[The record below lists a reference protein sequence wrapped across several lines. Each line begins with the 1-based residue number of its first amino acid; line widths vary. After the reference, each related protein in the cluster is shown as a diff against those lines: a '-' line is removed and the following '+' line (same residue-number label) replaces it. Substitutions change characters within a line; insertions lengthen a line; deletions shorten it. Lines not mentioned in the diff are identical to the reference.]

1 MTTDTPPP
9 PLRARLS
16 DVPLPALV
24 LGLGGLIPFL
34 AGAVAVWLFEPM
46 AARVAQDMQVAY
58 ATVILSFLGA
68 VHWGAALGG
77 AALGRPEGARSW
89 GWMGWSVTPAL
100 LAWFSVMMAPESALM
115 ALMACYLAAFAV
127 DMQAVKKG
135 LLPLWYLSLRRVL
148 TTGAFL
154 CLGATL
160 LRLG

>member
-1 MTTDTPPP
+1 MNTESPP

-16 DVPLPALV
+16 EVPLPALV

-68 VHWGAALGG
+68 VHWGAALS
-77 AALGRPEGARSW
+77 RPDGARSW

>member
-1 MTTDTPPP
+1 MNAESPP

-24 LGLGGLIPFL
+24 LGLAGLIPFL

-68 VHWGAALGG
+68 VHWGAALG
-77 AALGRPEGARSW
+77 RPDGARSW

-100 LAWFSVMMAPESALM
+100 LAWFSVMMAPGSALM

>member
-1 MTTDTPPP
+1 MTTAA

-16 DVPLPALV
+16 DVPPPALV

-46 AARVAQDMQVAY
+46 AARIAQDMQVAY
-58 ATVILSFLGA
+58 ATIILAFLGA
-68 VHWGAALGG
+68 VHWGAALS
-77 AALGRPEGARSW
+77 RPDGARSW

-135 LLPLWYLSLRRVL
+135 LLPLWYLSLRRML

>member
-1 MTTDTPPP
+1 MTTEAPP

-16 DVPLPALV
+16 EVPLPALV

-68 VHWGAALGG
+68 VHWGAALS
-77 AALGRPEGARSW
+77 RPEGAHSW

-115 ALMACYLAAFAV
+115 ALMSSYLAAFAV

-135 LLPLWYLSLRRVL
+135 LLPLWYLSLRRLL

>member
-1 MTTDTPPP
+1 MTTEPSAAP

-68 VHWGAALGG
+68 VHWGAALS
-77 AALGRPEGARSW
+77 RPDGARSW

-127 DMQAVKKG
+127 DMQAVMKG
-135 LLPLWYLSLRRVL
+135 LLPLLYLSLRRVL

>member
-1 MTTDTPPP
+1 MTTEPSAAP

-68 VHWGAALGG
+68 VHWGAALS
-77 AALGRPEGARSW
+77 RPDGARSW

-135 LLPLWYLSLRRVL
+135 LLPLWYLSPRRVL
-148 TTGAFL
+148 TTCAFL

>member
-1 MTTDTPPP
+1 MTTEAPP

-16 DVPLPALV
+16 EVPLPALV

-68 VHWGAALGG
+68 VHWGAALS
-77 AALGRPEGARSW
+77 RPDGARSW

>member
-1 MTTDTPPP
+1 M
-9 PLRARLS
+9 
-16 DVPLPALV
+16 
-24 LGLGGLIPFL
+24 LGLAGLIPFV

-68 VHWGAALGG
+68 VHWGAALS
-77 AALGRPEGARSW
+77 RPEGAHSW

-115 ALMACYLAAFAV
+115 ALMTCYLAAFAV

>member
-1 MTTDTPPP
+1 MKTEPSAAPR
-9 PLRARLS
+9 LRARLS
-16 DVPLPALV
+16 DVPAPALV
-24 LGLGGLIPFL
+24 LGLAGLIPFL
-34 AGAVAVWLFEPM
+34 AGAVAVWLFEPA

-68 VHWGAALGG
+68 VHWGAALS
-77 AALGRPEGARSW
+77 RPDGARSW

-135 LLPLWYLSLRRVL
+135 LLPLWYLGLRRVL
-148 TTGAFL
+148 TTSAFL

>member
-1 MTTDTPPP
+1 M
-9 PLRARLS
+9 
-16 DVPLPALV
+16 
-24 LGLGGLIPFL
+24 LGLAGLIPFV

-68 VHWGAALGG
+68 VHWGAALS
-77 AALGRPEGARSW
+77 RPEGAHSW

>member
-1 MTTDTPPP
+1 MTTAAPP

-16 DVPLPALV
+16 EVPLPALV

-68 VHWGAALGG
+68 VHWGAALS
-77 AALGRPEGARSW
+77 RPEGAHSW

-115 ALMACYLAAFAV
+115 ALMASYLAAFAV

>member
-1 MTTDTPPP
+1 MTTEAPP

-16 DVPLPALV
+16 EVPLPALV

-68 VHWGAALGG
+68 VHWGAALS
-77 AALGRPEGARSW
+77 RPDGARSW

-160 LRLG
+160 LRPG

>member
-1 MTTDTPPP
+1 MTTEPSAAP

-68 VHWGAALGG
+68 VHWGAALS
-77 AALGRPEGARSW
+77 RPDGARSW

-135 LLPLWYLSLRRVL
+135 LLPLLYLSLRRVL

>member
-1 MTTDTPPP
+1 MTTEPSAAP

-68 VHWGAALGG
+68 VHWGAALS
-77 AALGRPEGARSW
+77 RPDGARSW

-127 DMQAVKKG
+127 DMQAVKKE

>member
-1 MTTDTPPP
+1 MTTEAPP

-16 DVPLPALV
+16 EVPLPALV

-34 AGAVAVWLFEPM
+34 AGAVAVWLFEPV

-68 VHWGAALGG
+68 VHWGAALS
-77 AALGRPEGARSW
+77 RPDGARSW